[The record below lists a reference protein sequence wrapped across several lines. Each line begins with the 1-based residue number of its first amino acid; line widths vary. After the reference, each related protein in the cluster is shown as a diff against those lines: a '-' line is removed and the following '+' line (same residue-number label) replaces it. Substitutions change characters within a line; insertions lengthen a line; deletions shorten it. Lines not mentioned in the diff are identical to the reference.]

1 MKRRILPPIQV
12 KQTSLNKFL
21 PRLTPVN
28 PRMDYV
34 ALYEKVDGHGITSL
48 YSISIRENNVID
60 INEHRCKHCGKKL
73 LNNGFNKRILELDLG
88 VGRFVYHLH
97 RKRCPSCG
105 EIKIDLSSI
114 VRAGSIYHDNYARRA
129 RQHYM
134 NGLTPVQ
141 IRRAFITD
149 FNVKISHSTIVRWI
163 NTAAHPLREMLEQT
177 PVPSSGFWSYDEIHM
192 RIRGGKCYD
201 LCTIDTNTGF
211 IPGNKIS
218 PELGRQPGKKFLTS
232 AKRHRQLSIE
242 MLVMDGTTVF
252 GKLFHTRGF
261 DTITLAQCLLHHKWQ
276 VCMKIKKLAGIP
288 ERSPK
293 PIPSNYVPIKKQF
306 YAVFDSPDETR
317 TYIAL
322 EILRETVFQLGDKS
336 LIRCFMDIEASLSK
350 IIAWQRDPRIPKTNN
365 KMENS
370 HQHIEYYR
378 SFKHRMM
385 TMAGAQ
391 RVADFRVFD
400 LNFSL
405 FPAYIDKV
413 WEKRCEWKGRLMEDG
428 NDHDVRSALTYYYY
442 EMEHLNQ
449 WYGEYSEFWEQYLM
463 IRG

>member
-12 KQTSLNKFL
+12 KQTSLNKSL
-21 PRLTPVN
+21 PQLPPVN
-28 PRMDYV
+28 PQKDYI
-34 ALYEKVDGHGITSL
+34 ALSELVDGQRIKSL
-48 YSISIRENNVID
+48 YSISIREGNIME
-60 INEHRCKHCGKKL
+60 INEHRCKVCGKKL
-73 LNNGFNKRILELDLG
+73 LDNGFNKRIIELDLG
-88 VGRFVYHLH
+88 VGRFVFHLH
-97 RKRCPSCG
+97 RKRCPACG
-105 EIKIDLSSI
+105 EIKPDLSSI
-114 VRAGSIYHDNYARRA
+114 VRGGAIYHENYARRA
-129 RQHYM
+129 RQHYKD
-134 NGLTPVQ
+134 GLTPIQ
-141 IRRAFITD
+141 IQRAFIVD
-149 FNVKISHSTIVRWI
+149 FNVKISQSTIVRWV
-163 NTAAHPLREMLEQT
+163 NLAAQPLREMLERT

-192 RIRGGKCYD
+192 RIRGEKCYD
-201 LCTIDTNTGF
+201 LCTIDTVTGF
-211 IPGNKIS
+211 IPGNEIS
-218 PELGRQPGKKFLTS
+218 PELGRRVGKKFLTN

-242 MLVMDGTTVF
+242 MLVMDGTNVL

-293 PIPSNYVPIKKQF
+293 PIPNKYIFLKKRF
-306 YAVFDSPDETR
+306 YDVFDSPDEAR

-322 EILRETVFQLGDKS
+322 EILRETVYQLGNKPI
-336 LIRCFMDIEASLSK
+336 IRCFLDIEASLPK

-385 TMAGAQ
+385 STSGGQ
-391 RVADFRVFD
+391 RVADYRVYN

-413 WEKRCEWKGRLMEDG
+413 WEKRCEWKVRLMEDG
-428 NDHDVRSALTYYYY
+428 RDHDALSARTYYYY
-442 EMEHLNQ
+442 EMGHLNQ
-449 WYGEYSEFWEQYLM
+449 WYGEYCEFWEQYLA
-463 IRG
+463 IHR